1 MNGDRNMEKRK
12 RFVRA
17 CVVFLLAVLVA
28 FPSDMAAIQAKAAGS
43 TGKSKILIAYFGRF
57 GNTNFGKNVDATSSA
72 SIVLNSGKKQGTT
85 EYLARQIQKQTGG
98 DLFRIQTK
106 KKYPADFDKLVG
118 KNHEELDQNYLPA
131 LKTKV
136 KKMKQY
142 DIIFI
147 GYPIWATDA
156 PQAVKSF
163 LKAYN
168 LEGKTVIPFC
178 THEGSGSSGTYKQI
192 RKLCSGADTLDGFSV
207 NAEKV
212 KTKSTQE
219 KLKSWLNRVDVKS
232 RSAKAVPITITIGN
246 RKLNGV
252 CYNTALGKQ
261 IMKKFPLKV
270 TMDEFGGRE
279 YYGDVAKKDRP
290 TKKSKGKLGF
300 VNGDI
305 TYCFENDTM
314 AIFYNQSDQPDLS
327 MRVNCIGRVT
337 SDLSVFDKLD
347 DSVEIVFDYKK

>member
-1 MNGDRNMEKRK
+1 MGQWKRII
-12 RFVRA
+12 RTCFVILLT
-17 CVVFLLAVLVA
+17 VFLVL
-28 FPSDMAAIQAKAAGS
+28 PSDAATFRAEAAQN
-43 TGKSKILIAYFGRF
+43 TGKSKILIAYFGRY
-57 GNTNFGKNVDATSSA
+57 GNTNFSKDVDATSSA
-72 SIVLNSGKKQGTT
+72 SIVVDGGKKQGTT
-85 EYLARQIQKQTGG
+85 EYLVRQIQKQVGG

-106 KKYPADFDKLVG
+106 KKYPADFDKLVD
-118 KNHEELDQNYLPA
+118 KNHKELDKNYLPA

-147 GYPIWATDA
+147 GYPIWAQDA
-156 PQAVKSF
+156 PQAVRSF

-168 LEGKTVIPFC
+168 LEGKNIIPFC
-178 THEGSGSSGTYKQI
+178 THEGSGQSGTYKKI
-192 RKLCSGADTLDGFSV
+192 RKLCSGADTLDGFSA
-207 NAEKV
+207 NADKV
-212 KTKSTQE
+212 KTKSTQ
-219 KLKSWLNRVDVKS
+219 KRMKSWLQKVDVKS
-232 RSAKAVPITITIGN
+232 RSAKAVPITITIGK

-252 CYNTALGKQ
+252 CYNTPLGKQ

-314 AIFYNQSDQPDLS
+314 AIFYNQSDQPDLT

-337 SDLSVFDKLD
+337 SNLSVFGKLD
-347 DSVEIVFDYKK
+347 DSVEMVFDFKK